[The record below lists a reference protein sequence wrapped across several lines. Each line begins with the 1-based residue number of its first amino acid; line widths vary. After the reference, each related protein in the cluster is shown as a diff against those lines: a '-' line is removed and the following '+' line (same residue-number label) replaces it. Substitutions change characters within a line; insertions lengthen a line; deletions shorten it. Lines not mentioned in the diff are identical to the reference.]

1 MFIRPGTVSIEQQ
14 DLYIVN
20 QRTLAII
27 MLGSML
33 GTLVLSFIL
42 FVVQFIIEGRR
53 MRREAL
59 ASKARRLRYKADD
72 TAVKVP
78 ELPSSST
85 ASAAK
90 FFHTF
95 LSHVWGTG
103 ASLTA

>member
-1 MFIRPGTVSIEQQ
+1 MI
-14 DLYIVN
+14 
-20 QRTLAII
+20 
-27 MLGSML
+27 GSML

-72 TAVKVP
+72 TEVTAP
-78 ELPSSST
+78 GLPSSST
-85 ASAAK
+85 ALATK
-90 FFHTF
+90 TFFHTF

-103 ASLTA
+103 TSLTA